1 MKRVIYL
8 FSTVWALMAMLTIQS
23 CSDSNSSGR
32 SATRLTVI
40 APNSIDEIEFLD
52 FGSTKG
58 SKMIG
63 INTDGDWDV
72 TVSDES
78 WVTVNAHAGYG
89 YKDASRYS
97 WLNVTV
103 AANPGEPRTATLT
116 ITSGG
121 MSKTIAINQVGTNT
135 EDTFEQAAEFLENV
149 GVGYNLGN
157 TLESNHDITNPEVQS
172 WFNPTTPIDWETCW
186 GQPET
191 TPEIINAIAEK
202 GFNVIRVPVT
212 WFPHMD
218 DDDNI
223 DAAWMAR
230 VKEVVDMVLAAGC
243 YCIINVH
250 HDASE
255 YDATRG
261 DGAHWLLADL
271 SQYETISPRFKKLWQ
286 QIAEEFQEYDDKLLF
301 EAVNEIIDETGN
313 WGDPVNEDAYVAI
326 NKLEQDFVDV
336 VRATGGN
343 NKYRNLVVNPYSA
356 GHTKAKLAGFNAP
369 TDIVAGHLLASVH
382 SYDPYNFCN
391 DNGEWNVTAFDS
403 SPEKEIDEMF
413 DMVDKRFR
421 QELGIPYFY
430 GEFGALDAK
439 NKTTAERVKY
449 AQYMVKKFQTYS
461 TTGLW
466 WMNLIN
472 RSDLTTVVKYTGT
485 TGVDDAPIIE
495 ALTGW
500 TAPTE

>member
-1 MKRVIYL
+1 
-8 FSTVWALMAMLTIQS
+8 MAMLTIQS

-186 GQPET
+186 GT
-191 TPEIINAIAEK
+191 
-202 GFNVIRVPVT
+202 
-212 WFPHMD
+212 
-218 DDDNI
+218 
-223 DAAWMAR
+223 
-230 VKEVVDMVLAAGC
+230 
-243 YCIINVH
+243 
-250 HDASE
+250 
-255 YDATRG
+255 
-261 DGAHWLLADL
+261 
-271 SQYETISPRFKKLWQ
+271 
-286 QIAEEFQEYDDKLLF
+286 
-301 EAVNEIIDETGN
+301 
-313 WGDPVNEDAYVAI
+313 
-326 NKLEQDFVDV
+326 
-336 VRATGGN
+336 
-343 NKYRNLVVNPYSA
+343 
-356 GHTKAKLAGFNAP
+356 
-369 TDIVAGHLLASVH
+369 
-382 SYDPYNFCN
+382 
-391 DNGEWNVTAFDS
+391 
-403 SPEKEIDEMF
+403 
-413 DMVDKRFR
+413 
-421 QELGIPYFY
+421 
-430 GEFGALDAK
+430 
-439 NKTTAERVKY
+439 
-449 AQYMVKKFQTYS
+449 
-461 TTGLW
+461 
-466 WMNLIN
+466 N
-472 RSDLTTVVKYTGT
+472 RSKKDFEFSYIFYFCFTFRTNSLLVCKYTFISFRICFIYFNEEIF
-485 TGVDDAPIIE
+485 V
-495 ALTGW
+495 
-500 TAPTE
+500 